1 MSYKNYII
9 KIKKITPILTE
20 FQSDTVFGHLSWAVK
35 YLYGDNKLSDFLNVS
50 KTGEPPF
57 ICSNAFP
64 QDYLPYPVLGVD
76 LSDSAKDEIN
86 TIFDE
91 EKVPL
96 KNRKVVFKVLKDKS
110 YIHKSLLNLYKNGI
124 NSLALT
130 RGIFKGEICP
140 KLMRPINNFDS
151 AKKAGCAGFNK
162 CVLFKDYKEDSNGK
176 NSAGENNFEN
186 KCPAADEIKQIF
198 AKKKDIWRNAINRIS
213 MTVEKGKLF
222 SCGYDF
228 YDKCAV
234 LDLYIKISDFFSE
247 DDIKKLF
254 DYISK
259 TGFGADASTGC
270 GAFDFDIKEIPAA
283 DIKPDGSNAFISLSN
298 YSPRP
303 SDPADG
309 DYKVFTKYPKISAA
323 LGHKNPFKA
332 PVILIKP
339 GAVFKLPQN
348 NPANEFY
355 GRMIT
360 GLAPVIKNDL
370 DIDIVQCGLTYPYFI
385 KLNYH
390 NSKK

>member
-1 MSYKNYII
+1 MSYKNYIL

-35 YLYGDNKLSDFLNVS
+35 YLYGNSRLLDFLEAS

-57 ICSNAFP
+57 VCSNAFP

-76 LSDSAKDEIN
+76 LSDSAKNEIN

-91 EKVPL
+91 ENIPL

-140 KLMRPINNFDS
+140 KLMRPINNFDG

-162 CVLFKDYKEDSNGK
+162 CVLFKDYKDS
-176 NSAGENNFEN
+176 SAGTDSSEAN
-186 KCPAADEIKQIF
+186 KCPAAEEKKMF
-198 AKKKDIWRNAINRIS
+198 AIKKDIWRNAINRIS

-222 SCGYDF
+222 SCEYDF

-234 LDLYIKISDFFSE
+234 LDLYVKISDFFSE
-247 DDIKKLF
+247 EEIKKLF

-283 DIKPDGSNAFISLSN
+283 DIKHDGANAFLSLSN

-323 LGHKNPFKA
+323 LGHKNPFKT

-348 NPANEFY
+348 NKANEFY
-355 GRMIT
+355 GRIIT

-370 DIDIVQCGLTYPYFI
+370 NLDIVQCGLTYPYFL
-385 KLNYH
+385 KLTEQ